1 MKIEKDGAD
10 TNIVAEEHE
19 EKLFTLLYHDAM
31 REHVQQL
38 LRRRSLKEVEGW
50 LNLTFGA
57 WKRRAGPCI
66 DNLRRT
72 TPDWGRIPI

>member
-1 MKIEKDGAD
+1 VRIEKDGND
-10 TNIVAEEHE
+10 TNIVAEETE
-19 EKLFTLLYHDAM
+19 EKLFTLLYHEVM

-57 WKRRAGPCI
+57 WRRRAEPLI
-66 DNLRRT
+66 ANLHRT
-72 TPDWGRIPI
+72 APDWKRIPI